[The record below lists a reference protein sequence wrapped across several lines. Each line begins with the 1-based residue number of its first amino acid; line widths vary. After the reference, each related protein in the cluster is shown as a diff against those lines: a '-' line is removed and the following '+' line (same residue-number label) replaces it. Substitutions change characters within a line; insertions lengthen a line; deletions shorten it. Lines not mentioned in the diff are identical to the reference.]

1 VPGDF
6 AVEALVAA
14 SVVAGLSELTK
25 LGHVLAQA
33 HSGRPGTVVRD
44 LAVHSVVALVTGRVS
59 ARLALSAHFW
69 CSHAELGRVLACA
82 EVQFTRAGLS
92 RWEKALVV
100 RGQVAV
106 VARRKWGL
114 VTGAVLLT
122 GRFDGLDGGHEHA
135 HALAARVVGLD
146 LVARLAV
153 AVARRPSGVAFL
165 ANFAGVAPAEL
176 GPS

>member
-69 CSHAELGRVLACA
+69 CSHAELGRFLARA
-82 EVQFTRAGLS
+82 EVELTDALS
-92 RWEKALVV
+92 LENSSDTPVV
-100 RGQVAV
+100 RGQVGV
-106 VARRKWGL
+106 VARGGGGS
-114 VTGAVLLT
+114 VTAFVFPTG
-122 GRFDGLDGGHEHA
+122 GRFDSRHHA
-135 HALAARVVGLD
+135 DALAGRVVGLD